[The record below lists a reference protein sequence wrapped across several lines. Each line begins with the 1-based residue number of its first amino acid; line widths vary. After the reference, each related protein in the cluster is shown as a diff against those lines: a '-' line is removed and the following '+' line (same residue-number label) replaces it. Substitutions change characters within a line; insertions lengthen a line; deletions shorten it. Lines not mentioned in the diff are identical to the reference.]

1 MDRRCFLRSLAV
13 APAAGLV
20 NVPLLLTREALAQQ
34 RGGGMGGM
42 AAADPFKPTDE
53 ANSPM
58 GVAKGIH
65 PGRVVWVQDA
75 KATSWDGTTGHW
87 WDDAN
92 TDQKLVQGMTSRMVR
107 DLTGR
112 KNDKQAWDAL
122 FRSFNE
128 TRKLGNSGY
137 RPGEKIA
144 IKVNCNQDRTPEWG
158 VAAPAPAGGPR
169 GGGPPDA
176 ARGGGDRGGG
186 PPAGARGRGMPR
198 GPLNG
203 LPSPQAVEALVTQL
217 IEAGGVRGED
227 IIIYDVASTR
237 NVGQPI
243 FTRIR
248 ANSNPQ
254 FQAVKF
260 LVGADYNLGGRV
272 FATPDMANPIQFSKA
287 DVPVAYLSEQVNA
300 AKYMINMALLR
311 PHGMAGVT
319 LIGKNHFGSVYFPNN
334 GGWTPSPLHPNVM
347 RTLPMGSYNALV
359 DLMGHRQLGGK
370 TMLYMLDGLYTA
382 EQNEGNVFK
391 WASFNDH
398 WASSLMMSQDPVA
411 IDSVGLD
418 VLRNEPRAT
427 QVRGTADNYLHEAA
441 QAAKPPSG
449 TVYNPDKTGVLAS
462 LGVHEH
468 WNNATDKKYS
478 RNLGRK
484 QGIELIVAG

>member
-20 NVPLLLTREALAQQ
+20 NVPLLLTREAFAQQ
-34 RGGGMGGM
+34 RGGMGMPP
-42 AAADPFKPTDE
+42 AEPFKPTD
-53 ANSPM
+53 ASNSPI

-75 KATSWDGTTGHW
+75 KATSWDGTAGHW

-92 TDQKLVQGMTSRMVR
+92 TNEKVVQGMTSRVVR
-107 DLTGR
+107 DLTGS
-112 KNDKQAWDAL
+112 KDDKQAWDAL

-128 TRKLGNSGY
+128 TRKLANSGY
-137 RPGEKIA
+137 RPGEVIA
-144 IKVNCNQDRTPEWG
+144 IKINCNQDRSPEWG
-158 VAAPAPAGGPR
+158 TPQVMPAGGPR
-169 GGGPPDA
+169 GGGPPNA
-176 ARGGGDRGGG
+176 ARDGGDRGGER
-186 PPAGARGRGMPR
+186 PAGARGGGMPR

-203 LPSPQAVEALVTQL
+203 LPSPQAIEALVTQL

-227 IIIYDVASTR
+227 IMIYDVTGGR

-243 FTRIR
+243 YTKIR

-260 LVGADYNLGGRV
+260 LVGTDFDEGGRLS
-272 FATPDMANPIQFSKA
+272 ATPDMANPIQFSKA
-287 DVPVAYLSEQVNA
+287 GVPVGYLAHRVTA

-319 LIGKNHFGSVYFPNN
+319 LTGKNHFGSVYFPND
-334 GGWTPSPLHPNVM
+334 GGWSPRTLHNNVL
-347 RTLPMGSYNALV
+347 RTLPEGSYNALV
-359 DLMGHRQLGGK
+359 DLMGHRDLGGK

-391 WASFNDH
+391 WESFGDH
-398 WASSLMMSQDPVA
+398 WASTLMASQDPVA

-418 VLRNEPRAT
+418 ALSNEPRAT
-427 QVRGTADNYLHEAA
+427 QLRGNADNYLHEAA
-441 QAAKPPSG
+441 LANKPPSG
-449 TVYNPDKTGVLAS
+449 TVYNPNQTGVLAS

-468 WNNATDKKYS
+468 WNNGTDKKYS

-484 QGIELIVAG
+484 EGIELIHAG

>member
-1 MDRRCFLRSLAV
+1 V

-20 NVPLLLTREALAQQ
+20 NVPLLLTREAFAQ
-34 RGGGMGGM
+34 RGGMPQ
-42 AAADPFKPTDE
+42 ADPFKPTDE

-58 GVAKGIH
+58 GVAKGIY
-65 PGRVVWVQDA
+65 PGRVVWAQDA

-92 TDQKLVQGMTSRMVR
+92 TDQKVVQGMTSRMVQ

-137 RPGEKIA
+137 RPGEVIA
-144 IKVNCNQDRTPEWG
+144 IKINCNQDRAPEWG
-158 VAAPAPAGGPR
+158 APQVMPAGGAR
-169 GGGPPDA
+169 GGGPPNA

-186 PPAGARGRGMPR
+186 PPAGARGGGMPR

-203 LPSPQAVEALVTQL
+203 LPSPQAVEALVTEL

-227 IIIYDVASTR
+227 IMIYDVTGGR
-237 NVGQPI
+237 NVGKPI
-243 FTRIR
+243 SDRIR
-248 ANSNPQ
+248 ANTNKQ

-260 LVGADYNLGGRV
+260 LVGTDFDEGGRIS
-272 FATPDMANPIQFSKA
+272 ATPDMANPIQFAKA
-287 DVPVAYLSEQVNA
+287 DLPAAYLSQQVNA

-319 LIGKNHFGSVYFPNN
+319 LIGKNHFGSIYFPNEG
-334 GGWTPSPLHPNVM
+334 GGWSPRTLHNSVM
-347 RTLPMGSYNALV
+347 RTQAVGSYNPLV

-370 TMLYMLDGLYTA
+370 TMLYVLDGLYTA

-391 WASFNDH
+391 WASFGDH
-398 WASSLMMSQDPVA
+398 WASSLVVSQDPVA
-411 IDSVGLD
+411 IDSVGVDILSG
-418 VLRNEPRAT
+418 EPRAT
-427 QVRGTADNYLHEAA
+427 QLRGNADNYLHEAA
-441 QAAKPPSG
+441 QANKPPSG

-484 QGIELIVAG
+484 EGIELIVAG